1 MNNSQSLVSI
11 GALLL
16 FSITALKVNNRI
28 LTNDEIMQES
38 KFGVLGLSLATSMIE
53 EASSKAFDLAT
64 VEDGIIDVNLLTAPS
79 SLGPAPG
86 EPPESYNDF
95 DDYNGYTRHVS
106 NIPSAEFDISCVVQY
121 VDPTQISGFVNH
133 RTWHKKITVK
143 VSSPSMQDTI
153 RVAKVFSYWN
163 FR

>member
-1 MNNSQSLVSI
+1 MSNTQSLVSI

-28 LTNDEIMQES
+28 LTTDEMMQNS

-53 EASSKAFDLAT
+53 EASNKAFDLAT
-64 VEDGIIDVNLLTAPS
+64 VEDGIIDVELLTSPY

-86 EPPESYNDF
+86 ELPENYNDF
-95 DDYNGYTRHVS
+95 DDYHGYTKHVS
-106 NIPSAEFDISCVVQY
+106 NIPSAEFDINCVVQY
-121 VDPTQISGFVNH
+121 VDPGNISSFVMQK
-133 RTWHKKITVK
+133 TWHKKITVK
-143 VSSPSMQDTI
+143 VSSPSMTDTI